1 MTKGDILTKLSSQLS
16 FFDIPKFICFTV
28 ADWENSAM
36 DLINVALSFNSK
48 FLVIRSSALGEDS
61 FENSKAGEYDSI
73 LNVKSNISDIK
84 NAVQSVIKSYV
95 RKNNSNRLNK
105 VIIQTQVDKVLLS
118 GVIFTRELNTGA
130 PYYVIN
136 YDDKSGS
143 TESVTSG
150 SSEYSNRTIY
160 ILRDIHEYEI
170 RSKRFR
176 IIYRAVKEIEII
188 MGSDILDI
196 EFALDSNFNPHLF
209 QVRSITT
216 SKYWKQNQDKHI
228 YNLIKKTSNFFKRFN
243 SNEKF
248 LFGKFSILSQMSDWN
263 PVELIGKSPRRL
275 DYSLYRKLITESS
288 WRLAREQMGYKPL
301 LGKSLMSSICGQ
313 PYIDTRLSFNSYL
326 PQKLEDEL
334 SNKLVN
340 SWLKKL
346 KKNPFLHDKIEFEIA
361 ITSYSFDLAEKLEN
375 DYDQIF
381 NQSEKNRIKDA
392 YHKLTLDFIYKD
404 SIGSIENAI
413 VKIDE
418 LKHILETDYKEI
430 DKLKISELQGLIEI
444 VKSKGIIP
452 FAVIAR
458 HGFVAKTLLDSLNKK
473 YELLNNKEFH
483 KFLRT
488 IPTVASEFSIDSF
501 LLSKNKMEESL
512 FFEKYGHLRPGT
524 YDITSLRYDQMDKKI
539 FFSSA
544 AENSSKSSFKLNNH
558 QKTKLEKILDEHGFK
573 NITSDVFLEYITSAI
588 KDREYAKFIFS
599 RGIST
604 ILEIITRHFCDYNI
618 SKEDASNFDID
629 EILDF
634 YHKIERHDFASYLKD
649 TISMRNEEIFLSH
662 SLRLPQVITTS
673 SDLKII
679 PFQVSQP
686 NFITKQSVESNIFHL
701 KSIDDL
707 TDINGKI
714 VLIENADPGYDFIF
728 NYEIT
733 GLITKYGGANS
744 HMAIR
749 CAEFN
754 LPAAIGCGEQIYD
767 WLKNRSNK
775 ILLDC
780 LKNQI
785 KKIV

>member
-1 MTKGDILTKLSSQLS
+1 MTKGDVLIKLSSQLNI
-16 FFDIPKFICFTV
+16 FYVPRLICFTV
-28 ADWENSAM
+28 ADWENDS
-36 DLINVALSFNSK
+36 DNFISEALTFNSK
-48 FLVIRSSALGEDS
+48 LLIIRSSALGEDS
-61 FENSKAGEYDSI
+61 SENSKAGEYKSI
-73 LNVKSNISDIK
+73 LNVKKNKSDIK
-84 NAVQSVIKSYV
+84 NAVKLVIDSYHK
-95 RKNNSNRLNK
+95 RKNSNGLNK
-105 VIIQTQVDKVLLS
+105 VIIQTQINDILLS

-150 SSEYSNRTIY
+150 SGEYSNRTIY
-160 ILRDIHEYEI
+160 ILRDIHEDEI

-176 IIYRAVKEIEII
+176 IIYKAVKELETI
-188 MGSDILDI
+188 MDSDLLDI

-216 SKYWKQNQDKHI
+216 SKYWQTNQDKHI
-228 YNLIKKTSNFFKRFN
+228 YTLIKKTSNFFKRFN
-243 SNEKF
+243 FKENF
-248 LFGKFSILSQMSDWN
+248 LFGDFSILSQMSDWN

-288 WRLAREQMGYKPL
+288 WRIAREQMGYKPL

-326 PQKLEDEL
+326 PQKLENEL

-361 ITSYSFDLAEKLEN
+361 ITCYSFDLEEKLEN

-381 NQSEKNRIKDA
+381 NQSEINQIKDT
-392 YHKLTLDFIYKD
+392 YHTLTLDFINKD

-418 LKHILETDYKEI
+418 LKQTLEI
-430 DKLKISELQGLIEI
+430 DYREYEKLKISELHGLIEI

-473 YELLNNKEFH
+473 YELLNNEEFH

-488 IPTVASEFSIDSF
+488 IPTIASEFSVDSF
-501 LLSKNKMEESL
+501 KLSKNKMEESL

-544 AENSSKSSFKLNNH
+544 VENSSETSFKLNNH
-558 QKTKLEKILDEHGFK
+558 QKSKLEKILDEHGFK
-573 NITSDVFLEYITSAI
+573 NITTDLFLEYINNAI
-588 KDREYAKFIFS
+588 KNREYAKFIFS
-599 RGIST
+599 KGISL
-604 ILEIITRHFCDYNI
+604 ILEIITRHFSDYKI
-618 SKEDASNFDID
+618 SKEEASNFDID

-634 YHKIERHDFASYLKD
+634 YHKIEMHDFESYCRD
-649 TISMRNEEIFLSH
+649 IISIRNEEIFLSH
-662 SLRLPQVITTS
+662 SLRLPQVIATS

-686 NFITKQSVESNIFHL
+686 NFITNQSVESNIFHL
-701 KSIDDL
+701 ESIDDL

-775 ILLDC
+775 IRLDC